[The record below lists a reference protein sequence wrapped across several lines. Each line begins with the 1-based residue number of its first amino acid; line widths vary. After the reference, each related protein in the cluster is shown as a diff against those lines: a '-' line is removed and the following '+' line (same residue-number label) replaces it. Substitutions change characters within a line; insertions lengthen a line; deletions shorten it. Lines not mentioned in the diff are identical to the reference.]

1 MQIYFEM
8 IKQLSDEEEVLKT
21 FSRNGEI
28 RRLADARASSYQ
40 SKQNTSL
47 LARITLYIYDYKWL
61 GFITLSLFAVF

>member
-1 MQIYFEM
+1 MMWLITVSQKMYQETMQIYFEM
-8 IKQLSDEEEVLKT
+8 IKKLSDKEEFLKT

-47 LARITLYIYDYKWL
+47 LAGISLYI
-61 GFITLSLFAVF
+61 